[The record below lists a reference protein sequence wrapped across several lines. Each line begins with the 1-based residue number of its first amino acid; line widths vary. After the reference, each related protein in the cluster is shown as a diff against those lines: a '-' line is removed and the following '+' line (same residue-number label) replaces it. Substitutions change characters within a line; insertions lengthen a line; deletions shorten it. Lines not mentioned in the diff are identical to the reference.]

1 MAQPEPSQLPES
13 FKVAEAQLLC
23 AMKQGA
29 ILLQRLIHINDPV
42 QKTLQ
47 RRRERIG
54 MSENW
59 VTVFRDP
66 KKICVSSSLHSIL
79 VEGNIYKAFLLYLVV
94 NMMVFCQISHQ
105 SIDLQ
110 DFGCRK

>member
-66 KKICVSSSLHSIL
+66 KKYAFHHLFIAFWLKGTFTRLSSSIWW
-79 VEGNIYKAFLLYLVV
+79 
-94 NMMVFCQISHQ
+94 
-105 SIDLQ
+105 
-110 DFGCRK
+110 

>member
-1 MAQPEPSQLPES
+1 MWYDVYIYIYNNNIYIYTLIYLQYIFILVDMAQPEPSQLPES

-42 QKTLQ
+42 QETLQ

-59 VTVFRDP
+59 VDQ
-66 KKICVSSSLHSIL
+66 KKNMRFIVSS
-79 VEGNIYKAFLLYLVV
+79 
-94 NMMVFCQISHQ
+94 
-105 SIDLQ
+105 
-110 DFGCRK
+110 